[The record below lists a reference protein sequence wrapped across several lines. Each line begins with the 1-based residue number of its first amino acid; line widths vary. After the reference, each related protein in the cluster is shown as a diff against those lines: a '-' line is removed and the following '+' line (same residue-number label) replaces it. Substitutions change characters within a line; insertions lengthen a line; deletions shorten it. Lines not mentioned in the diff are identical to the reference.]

1 MIDVLVVNRSRLIG
15 SVMAAVLKDEP
26 DMQVIGSATSVDEA
40 LEMLRS
46 QACDIVLVST
56 NLPGGAALELTRV
69 LQSDSA
75 PRVVVIGVIER
86 EDVILQYV
94 EAGAA
99 GYVLRD
105 DSEEDLVEKIRAVHT
120 GEALVSPEIA
130 AALMTRIAELADMR
144 PPLESEVDRFSEL
157 TPREQEVLDLIGE
170 DLSNQEIAERLV
182 IEVGT
187 VKNHVHNILRKL
199 DVRSRRDAALYW
211 DGIQDITDLST

>member
-1 MIDVLVVNRSRLIG
+1 MIDVLVVDRSRLIG
-15 SVMAAVLKDEP
+15 SIMAAVLKDEP
-26 DMQVIGSATSVDEA
+26 DMQVVGSTTSVDEA
-40 LEMLRS
+40 VDMLRS
-46 QACDIVLVST
+46 RPCDVVLVST
-56 NLPGGAALELTRV
+56 NLPGGAALELTRI
-69 LQSDSA
+69 LQSDSS
-75 PRVVVIGVIER
+75 PRVVVIGVLER

-105 DSEEDLVEKIRAVHT
+105 DSEEDLVNKVRAVHT

-199 DVRSRRDAALYW
+199 DVRSRRDAATYW
-211 DGIQDITDLST
+211 DVIQDITDL

>member
-1 MIDVLVVNRSRLIG
+1 MIDVLVVDQSRLIG
-15 SVMAAVLKDEP
+15 SIMAAVLKDES
-26 DMQVIGSATSVDEA
+26 DMQVIGSTASVDEA
-40 LEMLRS
+40 LDILRS
-46 QACDIVLVST
+46 QACDVVLVST
-56 NLPGGAALELTRV
+56 NLPGGAALELIRA
-69 LQSDSA
+69 LQSDSS
-75 PRVVVIGVIER
+75 PKVVVIGVVET
-86 EDVILQYV
+86 EEVILQYV

-105 DSEEDLVEKIRAVHT
+105 DSEEDLVNKIRAVHT

-130 AALMTRIAELADMR
+130 AALMARIAELADMH
-144 PPLESEVDRFSEL
+144 PPLESEMDRFSEL

-199 DVRSRRDAALYW
+199 DVCSRRDAALYW
-211 DGIQDITDLST
+211 DVIQDITD